1 MCERGAARGF
11 PRAAPS
17 SLTLSPCLAAPKRI
31 VVARSGQHHVF
42 GRRRES
48 ADIRCIVGE
57 PRLVKHVPCDAI
69 SVLNPIIEALI
80 RRTVA
85 EKNLRYQTAKYVV
98 LVGESA
104 LF

>member
-1 MCERGAARGF
+1 M
-11 PRAAPS
+11 PPT
-17 SLTLSPCLAAPKRI
+17 TLNS
-31 VVARSGQHHVF
+31 
-42 GRRRES
+42 E
-48 ADIRCIVGE
+48 E
-57 PRLVKHVPCDAI
+57 PVKHVPCDAI